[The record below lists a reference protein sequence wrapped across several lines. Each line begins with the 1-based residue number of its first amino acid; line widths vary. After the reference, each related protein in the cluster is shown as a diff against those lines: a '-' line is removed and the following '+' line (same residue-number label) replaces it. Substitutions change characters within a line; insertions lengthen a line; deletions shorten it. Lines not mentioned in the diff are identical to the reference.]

1 LRKHPSPER
10 RTSKLRLVPVIE
22 QLFAFPSQI
31 PIFVTPSRKGMKR
44 EELRF
49 KTTAIGILVALAV
62 VVSQFSFLPQ
72 KSFQKKETK
81 TEQSQ
86 SEESDQHVYVSAP
99 TSTAPSSAHVEL
111 NPNVFFLFEI
121 ILEHTELES
130 YDFDVSLPLS
140 QCFRTLFGLAISP
153 NAP

>member
-1 LRKHPSPER
+1 MKKAEIH
-10 RTSKLRLVPVIE
+10 
-22 QLFAFPSQI
+22 
-31 PIFVTPSRKGMKR
+31 FVTA
-44 EELRF
+44 
-49 KTTAIGILVALAV
+49 AIGVIVALAV
-62 VVSQFSFLPQ
+62 IISQLSYFPQ
-72 KSFQKKETK
+72 KSFQKKEHK

-86 SEESDQHVYVSAP
+86 SEESDDLVYFSVP

-121 ILEHTELES
+121 IFEQTEFES
-130 YDFDVSLPLS
+130 YDFDISLPLS

>member
-1 LRKHPSPER
+1 
-10 RTSKLRLVPVIE
+10 
-22 QLFAFPSQI
+22 
-31 PIFVTPSRKGMKR
+31 MKK

-49 KTTAIGILVALAV
+49 TTTAIGILVALAV
-62 VVSQFSFLPQ
+62 IVSQLSYFPQ

-81 TEQSQ
+81 TEQNESD
-86 SEESDQHVYVSAP
+86 ESDQQVYFSAP

-121 ILEHTELES
+121 ILEQTEELES
-130 YDFDVSLPLS
+130 YDFEISLPSS

>member
-1 LRKHPSPER
+1 
-10 RTSKLRLVPVIE
+10 
-22 QLFAFPSQI
+22 
-31 PIFVTPSRKGMKR
+31 MKR

-62 VVSQFSFLPQ
+62 VVSQFSFIPQ
-72 KSFQKKETK
+72 KSFEKKEIK

-86 SEESDQHVYVSAP
+86 SEESDHQVYISAP
-99 TSTAPSSAHVEL
+99 TSMAPSSAHVEL

-121 ILEHTELES
+121 IVEHTELES
-130 YDFDVSLPLS
+130 YDFDISLPLS

>member
-1 LRKHPSPER
+1 MH
-10 RTSKLRLVPVIE
+10 I
-22 QLFAFPSQI
+22 
-31 PIFVTPSRKGMKR
+31 M
-44 EELRF
+44 
-49 KTTAIGILVALAV
+49 TTAIGVIVALAV
-62 VVSQFSFLPQ
+62 IVSQLSWYPQ

-86 SEESDQHVYVSAP
+86 SEESDSQVYFSAP

-121 ILEHTELES
+121 ILEQTELDS
-130 YDFDVSLPLS
+130 YDFDISLPLS
-140 QCFRTLFGLAISP
+140 QCFRTLFGLAIAP

>member
-1 LRKHPSPER
+1 
-10 RTSKLRLVPVIE
+10 
-22 QLFAFPSQI
+22 
-31 PIFVTPSRKGMKR
+31 MKKT
-44 EELRF
+44 EMHF
-49 KTTAIGILVALAV
+49 TTTAIGVIVALAV
-62 VVSQFSFLPQ
+62 IVSQLSWYPQ
-72 KSFQKKETK
+72 KSSQKQENK

-86 SEESDQHVYVSAP
+86 SEESDDQVYFSAP

-121 ILEHTELES
+121 IFEQIKFES
-130 YDFDVSLPLS
+130 YDFDISLPLS

>member
-1 LRKHPSPER
+1 
-10 RTSKLRLVPVIE
+10 
-22 QLFAFPSQI
+22 
-31 PIFVTPSRKGMKR
+31 MKR
-44 EELRF
+44 EEIRF
-49 KTTAIGILVALAV
+49 TTTAIGILVALAV
-62 VVSQFSFLPQ
+62 IVSQLSFFPQ

-86 SEESDQHVYVSAP
+86 SDESDEQVYFSAP

-121 ILEHTELES
+121 ILEQTELES
-130 YDFDVSLPLS
+130 YDFEISLPLS

>member
-1 LRKHPSPER
+1 
-10 RTSKLRLVPVIE
+10 
-22 QLFAFPSQI
+22 
-31 PIFVTPSRKGMKR
+31 MKR
-44 EELRF
+44 TETHF
-49 KTTAIGILVALAV
+49 TTIAIGLIVALAV
-62 VVSQFSFLPQ
+62 IVSQLSLYSQ
-72 KSFQKKETK
+72 KSFQNEEKK

-86 SEESDQHVYVSAP
+86 SEESDDQIYFSAP

-121 ILEHTELES
+121 ILEQTKFELYEI
-130 YDFDVSLPLS
+130 DISLPLS